1 MTLVCKLLNGKY
13 FFSLD
18 ANVIHHMG
26 SSVMDSPS
34 KGAEI
39 AIFDHDD
46 VSQIEIVLEFEVDPT
61 FYDERFTPS
70 LSVS

>member
-1 MTLVCKLLNGKY
+1 MSIVERCFQRETSQNDTSVQVILNGKY
-13 FFSLD
+13 FFSLG

-26 SSVMDSPS
+26 SSVMDSPF

-46 VSQIEIVLEFEVDPT
+46 VSQI
-61 FYDERFTPS
+61 
-70 LSVS
+70 

>member
-1 MTLVCKLLNGKY
+1 MGIIDVSKKCQLLRGAFRGRHLKMTLVCKLLNGKY
-13 FFSLD
+13 FFSLG

-46 VSQIEIVLEFEVDPT
+46 VSQI
-61 FYDERFTPS
+61 
-70 LSVS
+70 

>member
-13 FFSLD
+13 FFSLG

-46 VSQIEIVLEFEVDPT
+46 VSQI
-61 FYDERFTPS
+61 
-70 LSVS
+70 